1 MNESIIKN
9 GFWNSEGFNHLKI
22 NTTTFIEDY
31 QPCEKLR
38 LFITQLDYLAMKE
51 GLTNS
56 QLKKLVE
63 NWCNKLPEL
72 MEVKFLWLPSK
83 VSQKIFDSICEMEN
97 LEGLWIKWSGI
108 KSINKIKNLKHLK
121 HLHLGSSSQI
131 ENIDVLGEMKSL
143 ITLET
148 TQLNKIID
156 FSVIG
161 NLTQLEGLGLNGSI
175 WTAQKLDNI
184 EFISSLQQLRY
195 LTLTSTQI
203 KQKSFDPLLK
213 LQQLERFDCSWNYP
227 EKEFEKLKNIRT
239 LKFGNV
245 ETTWKQIKED
255 INNRLGK

>member
-1 MNESIIKN
+1 
-9 GFWNSEGFNHLKI
+9 
-22 NTTTFIEDY
+22 
-31 QPCEKLR
+31 
-38 LFITQLDYLAMKE
+38 
-51 GLTNS
+51 
-56 QLKKLVE
+56 
-63 NWCNKLPEL
+63 
-72 MEVKFLWLPSK
+72 
-83 VSQKIFDSICEMEN
+83 
-97 LEGLWIKWSGI
+97 
-108 KSINKIKNLKHLK
+108 
-121 HLHLGSSSQI
+121 
-131 ENIDVLGEMKSL
+131 MKSL

-239 LKFGNV
+239 LKYGNV